1 VVSEPLE
8 DGEDGWQ
15 AIPPGSWAEIAVEGV
30 LISPFRPVTAAMA
43 A

>member
-8 DGEDGWQ
+8 ADEDGWE
-15 AIPPGSWAEIAVEGV
+15 AIPPGSWAEIGAGGAA
-30 LISPFRPVTAAMA
+30 ISPFRPVLAALA